1 MSKANLFPTAVGPK
15 PCAAGHMGPQVSV
28 LPERWGTEPTPLSQR
43 TERGKAAALH
53 MGPQVSVLPERW
65 DTEPT
70 PLTWRTERGKAAA
83 QSGPQVSDLP
93 KRRWVYYPQ
102 TEGRQGKLQPD
113 TGGLKFLSCER
124 WDTKPTTLTL
134 RTERG
139 KLQPECGPQPPNCSI
154 QPGVQTISFPS
165 VWLPASFTKSLLY
178 SVQQLWFNGYCL
190 VTLAPSFTPL
200 PHPSDGRIFQG
211 TQMWPFWKLLLHHS
225 TSRAQSQ
232 GSPPAI
238 P

>member
-1 MSKANLFPTAVGPK
+1 MCSRTHGASSFCLTWKMGHRAHPPQPEDREGKSCSLTHGASSFCLTWKMGHRAHPPQLEDREGESCSSKWASSFSLTRKTLSLLPSDWGETGKVATW
-15 PCAAGHMGPQVSV
+15 HRGPQVSV
-28 LPERWGTEPTPLSQR
+28 LC
-43 TERGKAAALH
+43 
-53 MGPQVSVLPERW
+53 ERW
-65 DTEPT
+65 DTE
-70 PLTWRTERGKAAA
+70 
-83 QSGPQVSDLP
+83 
-93 KRRWVYYPQ
+93 
-102 TEGRQGKLQPD
+102 
-113 TGGLKFLSCER
+113 
-124 WDTKPTTLTL
+124 PTTLTL

-154 QPGVQTISFPS
+154 QPGVQTISFPL

-200 PHPSDGRIFQG
+200 PHPSDGQIFQG